1 MINKKIFEEEILT
14 NMDQSLNSPLVKSA
28 SNKLETAVEYL
39 NSAAEI
45 FEDMGLTKNADE
57 VLEVLIS
64 IAKHKKLKNPTKI
77 SDKHTKGLTPDK
89 MVKNLLDHGTEFNMA
104 DDGQVD
110 DLLNLDIND
119 ADLEVLEDEI
129 LSDMDFEDEV

>member
-1 MINKKIFEEEILT
+1 MFEEEILT
-14 NMDQSLNSPLVKSA
+14 SMDQALSSPLVKSA

-45 FEDMGLTKNADE
+45 FEDMGLTKKSDQILN
-57 VLEVLIS
+57 VLTS
-64 IAKHKKLKNPTKI
+64 IAEHNHKI

>member
-1 MINKKIFEEEILT
+1 MINKKMFEEEILI
-14 NMDQSLNSPLVKSA
+14 NMNQSLSSPLVKSA
-28 SNKLETAVEYL
+28 SSKLETAVEYL

-45 FEDMGLTKNADE
+45 FEDMGLIKNADE
-57 VLEVLIS
+57 VLNVLTS
-64 IAKHKKLKNPTKI
+64 IAKHKKPKNPTKVF
-77 SDKHTKGLTPDK
+77 DRHTKGLTPDK